1 MPGSW
6 KLKHFKTDPQREAL
20 YKAEK
25 EFIPKFYWR
34 GGMTVE
40 QVLRLIKRVR
50 RQYRLCPISFKT
62 VSHLNGSEDGGWA
75 ETTFTAEGKVKSAC
89 ITHLRDKNPIHTGD
103 VLHELAHVV
112 VDCHFDP
119 EPQMHGPEFVGVC
132 LWLYTHY
139 RVIPEDAFRLVL
151 RRYKV
156 KHKSMAES
164 SPAAIK
170 RLP

>member
-1 MPGSW
+1 MARMW

-25 EFIPKFYWR
+25 EFIPKFFWR
-34 GGMTVE
+34 GGMTVA
-40 QVLRLIKRVR
+40 QAHRLIKRVR
-50 RQYRLCPISFKT
+50 RQYALCPVTFRT
-62 VSHLNGSEDGGWA
+62 EGYLNDSEDGGWA
-75 ETTFTAEGKVKSAC
+75 ETSFTPDGIATRAF
-89 ITHLRDKNPIHTGD
+89 ITVLRDKNPLHCGD
-103 VLHELAHVV
+103 ILHELAHVV

-132 LWLYTHY
+132 IWLYNHY

-170 RLP
+170 VLS